1 MERLGYLSDQNLII
15 MERKELKR
23 YDRQILLT
31 EVGLAGQQKFNQ
43 SSVLVIG
50 AGGLGCPVL
59 QYLVAAG
66 IGRIGVVDDDI
77 VEESN
82 LHRQIL
88 FNDLDI
94 GKPKAEVAAAKL
106 RLLNP
111 LVTLTD
117 HVVRLIPENSE
128 ELIKGYDLV
137 IDGSDNFKTR
147 YLVNDTCLKLNKP
160 LVFGSIFKFEGQIS
174 VFNYKG
180 GPNYRTF
187 FPESPAEGTS
197 PNCDEIGV
205 IGMLPGIVG
214 SYMANE
220 AVKIIGNFGEVLSGR
235 LLMINVLTNVFEV
248 FSLVHLEPYLKEL
261 DPENK
266 MSLQVMRDIESKGEQ
281 VCLIDVRE
289 SYEYE
294 EENIGGINISLYDL
308 PSKIDELPKDK
319 KILLYCTNGVRSK
332 TAFNFLKG
340 KFKAGIFILQ

>member
-1 MERLGYLSDQNLII
+1 MDSQ
-15 MERKELKR
+15 ELKR

-31 EVGLAGQQKFNQ
+31 ELGISGQQKFKQ
-43 SSVLVIG
+43 SSILVVR

-66 IGRIGVVDDDI
+66 IGRIGVVDDDL

-88 FNDLDI
+88 FNNADI

-106 RLLNP
+106 RLSNP
-111 LVTLTD
+111 FVALTGY
-117 HVVRLIPENSE
+117 VVRLTTENSE

-160 LVFGSIFKFEGQIS
+160 LVFGSIFKFEGQVS
-174 VFNYKG
+174 VFNHMG
-180 GPNYRTF
+180 GPDYRTF
-187 FPESPAEGTS
+187 FPEAPAEGES

-205 IGMLPGIVG
+205 IGTLPGIIG
-214 SYMANE
+214 SHMANE
-220 AVKIIGNFGEVLSGR
+220 AVKIIGGIGEVLSGK
-235 LLMINVLTNVFEV
+235 LLVVNVLTNIFEV
-248 FSLVHLEPYLKEL
+248 FNLVASKQYTKESPCEYKMTLE
-261 DPENK
+261 D
-266 MSLQVMRDIESKGEQ
+266 MRRLESKGEQ
-281 VCLIDVRE
+281 LYLIDVRE

-294 EENIGGINISLYDL
+294 EENIGGINVPLYDL
-308 PSKIDELPKDK
+308 PSRIDELPKDK